1 MTGITTANDLMKGHG
16 TSSVDTV
23 TASKRLTDAQI
34 SIAQNPGTVAGILQQ
49 SPIFPPP
56 PANDEALGTDALQS
70 ALVANAD
77 SATASAQPAAG
88 ASPEPEASG
97 ATPAAPLASAADW
110 DQPGETMM
118 PATCGSLGSSV
129 ALDQAGLGGF
139 APQEPRALR
148 QLGVPRSQPE
158 ETTALGRIA
167 CARCLRQRP
176 IVPAD
181 MDALDPERV
190 DAIIASWDSQSLR
203 RGQRES
209 HGAGL

>member
-1 MTGITTANDLMKGHG
+1 MW
-16 TSSVDTV
+16 
-23 TASKRLTDAQI
+23 
-34 SIAQNPGTVAGILQQ
+34 
-49 SPIFPPP
+49 IF
-56 PANDEALGTDALQS
+56 LLR
-70 ALVANAD
+70 
-77 SATASAQPAAG
+77 
-88 ASPEPEASG
+88 SG
-97 ATPAAPLASAADW
+97 VRPAAPLASAADW
-110 DQPGETMM
+110 DRSGETMM

-158 ETTALGRIA
+158 ETTALWADCMRQ
-167 CARCLRQRP
+167 RCLRQRP